1 MTRQPAFF
9 IPHGGGPCFFMD
21 DPSGMWTGM
30 ARFLE
35 GLPERLPAPPKAI
48 LVISAHW
55 ETKGFAFTSAAQ
67 PSLIYDYYN
76 FPPHTYEL
84 NYEVAG
90 APSVAERAASLLRA
104 HGLEAYVD
112 AERGLDHGVF
122 IPFKVAFPNANI
134 PIVEM
139 SVEEGFDPALHVAA
153 GVALSA
159 LRDENVLIVGSGMS
173 FHNMRAYGHRSSSP
187 GARAFDDWL
196 NEAAMCD
203 GPERAAR
210 LAHWAEAPSARFAH
224 PPRQEEH
231 LLPLMVAAGSS
242 EDKGTRIYSE
252 EVLATA
258 LSGFRF

>member
-84 NYEVAG
+84 TYEVAG

-112 AERGLDHGVF
+112 AERGLDHGV
-122 IPFKVAFPNANI
+122 
-134 PIVEM
+134 
-139 SVEEGFDPALHVAA
+139 
-153 GVALSA
+153 
-159 LRDENVLIVGSGMS
+159 
-173 FHNMRAYGHRSSSP
+173 
-187 GARAFDDWL
+187 
-196 NEAAMCD
+196 
-203 GPERAAR
+203 
-210 LAHWAEAPSARFAH
+210 
-224 PPRQEEH
+224 
-231 LLPLMVAAGSS
+231 
-242 EDKGTRIYSE
+242 
-252 EVLATA
+252 
-258 LSGFRF
+258 